1 MGIRKLLFALI
12 LVLMFITTGCS
23 SGMENEEQTIIVQKL
38 VGDKDEY
45 NHFREVTDIEQVG
58 KVTNILD
65 KTNWTNAEVSMVHP
79 ADYKFHFEYIDK
91 KIQSDSVIYALWIS
105 PNKDKIELVMQGAGK
120 YVQLNKSKSA
130 ELFEIVTGEKLSDL
144 K

>member
-12 LVLMFITTGCS
+12 LVFMFITTGCS

-45 NHFREVTDIEQVG
+45 NDFREVTDIEQVG